1 MDIKELKKLVRQSLK
16 EAKTEA
22 SMLLASPDLLTES
35 SLSLLYGHM
44 VAHDTAI
51 VTAFRGKPSDDSN
64 CTDAAEVGAPEE
76 GENTVLQTN
85 KRRNRDL
92 KAALLNMGYGITA
105 VDGSYIEH
113 FDTPE
118 AYEPAAEDSFF
129 VVNLK
134 DIPSSK
140 FFDSIIPLGQKYCQD
155 SVMFVPKGAEGAFL
169 YGTNNAEFPGYGSK
183 IDLGSATFGKEAEFM
198 TKVRN
203 RPMAFAEGLD
213 TYEKLPRLQRM
224 AVKSIA
230 KRVLKETS

>member
-16 EAKTEA
+16 EAKA
-22 SMLLASPDLLTES
+22 KNSMLLASPDLLTES
-35 SLSLLYGHM
+35 SLSRLYGHM

-64 CTDAAEVGAPEE
+64 CTDAAEVGAAED
-76 GENTVLQTN
+76 ENTALQTN

-92 KAALLNMGYGITA
+92 KAALLNMGYGVTA

-118 AYEPAAEDSFF
+118 AYEPSAEDSFF

-155 SVMFVPKGAEGAFL
+155 SVMLVPKGAEGAFL

-183 IDLGSATFGKEAEFM
+183 VDLGSATFGKEAEFM

>member
-16 EAKTEA
+16 EAKTED
-22 SMLLASPDLLTES
+22 SMLLSSPGMLTES
-35 SLSLLYGHM
+35 SLSRLYGHM

-51 VTAFRGKPSDDSN
+51 VTAFRGKHSDGSN
-64 CTDAAEVGAPEE
+64 CTDASEVGAAED
-76 GENTVLQTN
+76 ENTALQTN

-92 KAALLNMGYGITA
+92 KAALLSMGYGVTA

-113 FDTPE
+113 FNTPA
-118 AYEPAAEDSFF
+118 AYEPSAEDSFF

-134 DIPSSK
+134 DIPSSE

-155 SVMFVPKGAEGAFL
+155 SVMLIPKGAEGAFL

-183 IDLGSATFGKEAEFM
+183 VDLGSATFGKEAEFM

>member
-16 EAKTEA
+16 EAKTED
-22 SMLLASPDLLTES
+22 SMLLSSPGMLTES
-35 SLSLLYGHM
+35 SLSRLLGHM
-44 VAHDTAI
+44 NAHDTAI

-64 CTDAAEVGAPEE
+64 CTDAAEVGAAED
-76 GENTVLQTN
+76 ENTALQTN

-92 KAALLNMGYGITA
+92 KAALLNMGYGVTA

-113 FDTPE
+113 FNTPA

-155 SVMFVPKGAEGAFL
+155 SVMLVLKGAEEAFL

-183 IDLGSATFGKEAEFM
+183 VDLGSATFGKEAEFM